1 MTYKIKVM
9 ILCLLLAGC
18 LGPELLRVSGVG
30 IKMGDIITVPH
41 KIETLKKDKND

>member
-1 MTYKIKVM
+1 MTYKIQIIM
-9 ILCLLLAGC
+9 LCLLLAGC

-30 IKMGDIITVPH
+30 IKLGDVITVPH

>member
-1 MTYKIKVM
+1 MTYKIQIIM
-9 ILCLLLAGC
+9 LCLLLAGC